1 MFECP
6 VATLIVKTTYP
17 LSLIQTDLSYNSMSS
32 PPRPSSITREQ
43 NVLVSRDSDT
53 SLGTKPLRVSVNLS
67 HGARILVPIN
77 GESTV
82 AQLVTESARR
92 AIALN
97 LPYDPNEATLRS
109 HDGSILFGEDSLKD
123 VLDLAENPDLFL
135 GRAETQ
141 PSSVGQI

>member
-1 MFECP
+1 
-6 VATLIVKTTYP
+6 
-17 LSLIQTDLSYNSMSS
+17 MSS
-32 PPRPSSITREQ
+32 PPRPSSITHEQ
-43 NVLVSRDSDT
+43 IVLVSHDSDT

-67 HGARILVPIN
+67 NGARILVPIN

-92 AIALN
+92 AISLN
-97 LPYDPNEATLRS
+97 LPYDPNEATLRL
-109 HDGSILFGEDSLKD
+109 HDGSILFGEDCLKD
-123 VLDLAENPDLFL
+123 VLDLAENSDLFL